1 MNKLNK
7 LFDPKQSRL
16 TVFPIQYPEIWD
28 FRNKQM
34 SVFWTIHEID
44 FSKDKTDW
52 DKLTSDEQ
60 YFLKFILSFFGSS
73 DKIVNMNIEKRFI
86 EAVTIYEVEMNY
98 NWQKMME
105 DIHAETY
112 SVMLDTYIKDKNELN
127 KVFNALGNYP
137 AIKEKADWALK
148 WIDSDDATYCE
159 RLIAFAC
166 VEGIFFSGSFCA
178 IYYFKKRGLLPG
190 LCFANELI
198 SRDEGLHTDF
208 AVLLYKTFLKGT
220 KEDISEDRVKE
231 IFKSAV
237 EIEDNFIINAIP
249 CRLIGMNSD
258 MMSDYIK
265 FVADRLLL
273 QFGFSKIWH
282 TSNPFDWMESISL
295 QGKSN
300 FFEKRVGEY
309 TIAKNTNEKLDLD
322 DDF

>member
-1 MNKLNK
+1 MNQ
-7 LFDPKQSRL
+7 LFDPKEERL
-16 TVFPIQYPEIWD
+16 TIFPIRYQSIWD

-34 SVFWTIHEID
+34 SVFWTVNEID
-44 FSKDKTDW
+44 LSKDLNDW
-52 DKLTSDEQ
+52 KKLSKDEQ
-60 YFLKFILSFFGSS
+60 FFLKHVLAFFGSS

-86 EAVTIYEVEMNY
+86 SKVTIYEVEMNY

-105 DIHAETY
+105 DIHSETY
-112 SVMLDTYIKDKNELN
+112 STMLDVYITNKEEKNEL
-127 KVFNALGNYP
+127 FNAINHFP
-137 AIKEKADWALK
+137 AIHKKAKWAME
-148 WIDSDDATYCE
+148 WIDNDKVTYTE

-208 AVLLYKTFLKGT
+208 AVLLYKTFLN
-220 KEDISEDRVKE
+220 DIDEERAHE

-237 EIEDNFIINAIP
+237 AIEEEFIVEAIP

-258 MMSDYIK
+258 MMRDYIK
-265 FVADRLLL
+265 FVADRLLV
-273 QFGFSKIWH
+273 QFGFSKIWYAK
-282 TSNPFDWMESISL
+282 NPFDWMESISL

-309 TIAKNTNEKLDLD
+309 TIAKNENEELDFD

>member
-1 MNKLNK
+1 MG
-7 LFDPKQSRL
+7 
-16 TVFPIQYPEIWD
+16 FP
-28 FRNKQM
+28 NKQM
-34 SVFWTIHEID
+34 SVFWTINEID

-220 KEDISEDRVKE
+220 KDDISEDRVKE

-249 CRLIGMNSD
+249 CRLIGMNSG

-295 QGKSN
+295 QGKSKKKK
-300 FFEKRVGEY
+300 KRVGEY

-322 DDF
+322 DDDF

>member
-1 MNKLNK
+1 MNN
-7 LFDPKQSRL
+7 LFNPDESRL
-16 TVFPIQYPEIWD
+16 TIFPIKYPEIWN
-28 FRNKQM
+28 FRTKQM
-34 SVFWTIHEID
+34 SVFWTINEID
-44 FSKDKTDW
+44 FSKDKIDW
-52 DKLTSDEQ
+52 EKCSSDEQ

-86 EAVTIYEVEMNY
+86 NAVTIYEVEMNY
-98 NWQKMME
+98 NWQLMME

-112 SVMLDTYIKDKNELN
+112 SVMLETYITDKIELN
-127 KVFNALGNYP
+127 KVFNALENYP
-137 AIKEKADWALK
+137 AIKHKADWALK
-148 WIDSDDATYCE
+148 WIDNDDATYCE

-178 IYYFKKRGLLPG
+178 IYYFKRRGLLPG

-198 SRDEGLHTDF
+198 SRDEGMHTDF

-220 KEDISEDRVKE
+220 SDDISEEKVKN

-249 CRLIGMNSD
+249 CKLIGMNSD

-265 FVADRLLL
+265 YVADRLLV

-282 TSNPFDWMESISL
+282 IANPFDWMESISL

-322 DDF
+322 DDDF

>member
-1 MNKLNK
+1 
-7 LFDPKQSRL
+7 
-16 TVFPIQYPEIWD
+16 
-28 FRNKQM
+28 
-34 SVFWTIHEID
+34 
-44 FSKDKTDW
+44 
-52 DKLTSDEQ
+52 
-60 YFLKFILSFFGSS
+60 
-73 DKIVNMNIEKRFI
+73 MNIEKRFI

-220 KEDISEDRVKE
+220 KDDISEDRVKE

-249 CRLIGMNSD
+249 CRLIGMNSG

-322 DDF
+322 DDDF